1 MIRVISNSIYAL
13 KINALFIIL
22 FYYLL
27 FYLINTIKLKKNYN
41 LIKKFEKKLETLKK
55 KKKIIGF
62 TKNNIKYS
70 IPLIENILKTNFSKK
85 NNLSTLILGSYEGH
99 STLFFYTFNKTWQ
112 INCVDI
118 WEKKKFLNYNL
129 KAEDYFNKNTIFF
142 RNKIKKIKST
152 TKKFFLENS
161 YNFDLIYLDAS
172 HKCKDVKFD
181 CINSWKILN
190 INGVLII
197 HSIFLR
203 KFKNLYNNNLN
214 GVNLFLKEIKNNNY
228 KIINITNNFLAL
240 KKIAY

>member
-1 MIRVISNSIYAL
+1 MKRIISNSIYAL
-13 KINALFIIL
+13 KINAHFLII

-27 FYLINTIKLKKNYN
+27 FYIINFIKLRKNYN
-41 LIKKFEKKLETLKK
+41 LIKKFEKKLATLKK
-55 KKKIIGF
+55 KKIIIGF

-70 IPLIENILKTNFSKK
+70 IPLIESILESNFAKE

-99 STLFFYTFNKTWQ
+99 STLFFYTFNRTWQ

-118 WEKKKFLNYNL
+118 WDKKKFINYNS
-129 KAEDYFNKNTIFF
+129 KAEDYFNKNTIFY

-152 TKKFFLENS
+152 TKKFFSRNN

-203 KFKNLYNNNLN
+203 KYKNLYNNNLN
-214 GVNLFLKEIKNNNY
+214 GANLFLKEIKNDNF
-228 KIINITNNFLAL
+228 KIININNNFLAL

>member
-1 MIRVISNSIYAL
+1 MARVISNSIYAL

-27 FYLINTIKLKKNYN
+27 FYLINTIKLKRNYDVIN
-41 LIKKFEKKLETLKK
+41 KFEKKLATLKK
-55 KKKIIGF
+55 KRKIIGF

-70 IPLIENILKTNFSKK
+70 IPLIEIILKASFSKK

-99 STLFFYTFNKTWQ
+99 SALFFHTFNKSWK

-118 WEKKKFLNYNL
+118 WDKNKFLNYNT
-129 KAEDYFNKNTIFF
+129 KAEDYFNKNTNFF

-161 YNFDLIYLDAS
+161 NNFDLIYLDAS

-181 CINSWKILN
+181 CISSWKILN

-214 GVNLFLKEIKNNNY
+214 GVNLFLKELKNNNY